1 MVRDGRHSRIR
12 GSKKYG
18 KIQTMGMS
26 TLVPAR
32 QCTVSKRAIRAISSL
47 DCRLAAQRG
56 KGAEP
61 KHPPEFCVFLHIWE
75 MSEKVLV
82 RGLTR
87 PPKGGSATMATLR
100 PSHSIR
106 KVCSSVL
113 EACTHT
119 HQPVTSWTPEPAC
132 EPSSHLSLKEVVVEH
147 VVVGELLLA
156 VELSVSETSGH
167 TRH

>member
-26 TLVPAR
+26 TLVSAR
-32 QCTVSKRAIRAISSL
+32 QCTVSKCAIRNISSS

-61 KHPPEFCVFLHIWE
+61 NPPPEFCVFLHIWE
-75 MSEKVLV
+75 MSEKVLA

-100 PSHSIR
+100 PSRSVR

-113 EACTHT
+113 EAYTHT
-119 HQPVTSWTPEPAC
+119 HTHRHTS
-132 EPSSHLSLKEVVVEH
+132 PSHPGRLSRL
-147 VVVGELLLA
+147 
-156 VELSVSETSGH
+156 VSQALTCPSKKWWLNML
-167 TRH
+167 